1 VPIDLIEHGINDLD
15 RREIFAPITSEQLR
29 DRQEGGGIL

>member
-1 VPIDLIEHGINDLD
+1 VPIDLIEHGINHLD
-15 RREIFAPITSEQLR
+15 RREIFTPITSEQLR